1 MIERDNTTVTI
12 APAQPTFD
20 STPFD
25 QHKKLAIYKK
35 WLRENNIKYSLVRS
49 PEWNSYP
56 TGINMRNEDALIF
69 KLTFGL

>member
-1 MIERDNTTVTI
+1 MIERDNTTVKI
-12 APAQPTFD
+12 ARGPDPLGRYDDVNKTVAV
-20 STPFD
+20 
-25 QHKKLAIYKK
+25 YRK
-35 WLRENNIKYSLVRS
+35 WLKENNIKYNLVRV